1 VLLVQENGGPN
12 TGASPPSLQ
21 QVEIPA
27 AGALEEGGEGNWLE
41 SGPVPAG
48 TGIGYIFHGDM

>member
-1 VLLVQENGGPN
+1 VLVVRGNGSPN

-21 QVEIPA
+21 PVEIPA
-27 AGALEEGGEGNWLE
+27 AGALEESGEGSGLE

-48 TGIGYIFHGDM
+48 TGIGAIFHGDM

>member
-1 VLLVQENGGPN
+1 MLVVRGNGGPN

-21 QVEIPA
+21 PVEIPA
-27 AGALEEGGEGNWLE
+27 AGALEGGREDNGLE

-48 TGIGYIFHGDM
+48 TGIGAVFHGDM